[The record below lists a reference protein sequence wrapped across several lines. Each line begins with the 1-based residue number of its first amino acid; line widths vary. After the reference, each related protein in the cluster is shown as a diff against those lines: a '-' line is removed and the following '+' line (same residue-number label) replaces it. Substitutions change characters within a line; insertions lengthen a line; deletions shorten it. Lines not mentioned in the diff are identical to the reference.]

1 MHGAAGHPQPLCRP
15 LPRHSLLS
23 ITGSLIMMPALSP
36 SAALP
41 GNLSPADPSCPTL
54 DPMQFVW
61 GIYPVAIRFLQTKTP
76 HPLTSLQLR

>member
-1 MHGAAGHPQPLCRP
+1 
-15 LPRHSLLS
+15 
-23 ITGSLIMMPALSP
+23 MMPALSP